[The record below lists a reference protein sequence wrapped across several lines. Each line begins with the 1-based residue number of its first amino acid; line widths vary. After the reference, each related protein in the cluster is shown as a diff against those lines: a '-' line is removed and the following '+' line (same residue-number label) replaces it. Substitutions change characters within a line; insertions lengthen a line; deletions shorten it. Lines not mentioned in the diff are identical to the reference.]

1 METKTKVVMGF
12 FCGMLS
18 LFLLLLSYEIVL
30 FVTPLSAEQERWMD
44 YFANEK
50 GSEQIEDEYTSLEVS
65 HMGDVKRVIMNV
77 ERVFWGVMG
86 ILLLLAG
93 YLYRRERLLL
103 ALKYGGITAIIG
115 MIVILLWAMIEFNS
129 LFRVFHL
136 LLFPQG
142 NWQFGSDSL
151 LIVTFPIDFFIGMS
165 VKIFGLTLGLAGF
178 IVGGSY
184 LLGKRT
190 NTKKEHK

>member
-1 METKTKVVMGF
+1 MDTKTKVVMGF
-12 FCGMLS
+12 FCGVLS
-18 LFLLLLSYEIVL
+18 LFLLLLSYEVVL
-30 FVTPLSAEQERWMD
+30 FVTPLSAEQGRWMD

-93 YLYRRERLLL
+93 YLYRRQKLAE
-103 ALKYGGITAIIG
+103 ALKYGGVTTIAG
-115 MIVILLWAMIEFNS
+115 VIVILLWAVVNFNS
-129 LFRVFHL
+129 LFRIFHL
-136 LLFPQG
+136 LFFPQG
-142 NWQFGSDSL
+142 NWQFASDSL
-151 LIVTFPIDFFIGMS
+151 LIATFPLEFFIGMS